1 MPPSGGK
8 DSSTTARLACRASD
22 TTIRAV
28 IRAWLPLAIWP
39 ILAHALAREVDRALG
54 VVLRA
59 EVEPAGVL
67 GEVARAFSAEPS
79 GVLSRLS
86 LWLALWAT
94 GSVCL
99 RWWERRSARSDGDG
113 PSRPRLVVWPLLLR
127 PALTV
132 LALVSVGLQPTYPY
146 TWTLPVALTQDWGI
160 AQDALALVVFL
171 AATFKAPRFAAPR
184 PVEVFALC
192 FLSYSA
198 LVPEWAW
205 HWDSHP
211 GNEPKT
217 LRQAVALGHWLTFD
231 AEPVTGPMETLGTR
245 GMSESLLAAV
255 PRLASETSA
264 MLGAVARGEGGRGS
278 IRATRIARQVIRGKD
293 GGVYS
298 VLAPGPS
305 MLLAPALRVDR
316 AINRAR
322 GVEGRVAVSVLLFC
336 ALGAWLVAALFQLV
350 RDATGRHGLAAAL
363 SFFFALLPPFL
374 FYFHQFYPEMLGALV
389 LALAFR
395 TVALRPEGIRLYAF
409 RLGVLL
415 AVLPWLHQKFL
426 PVWGALLVTALLV
439 GWRGERARMLGHGGW
454 KWSAWLLAPN
464 AASLFLW
471 ALYNF
476 AVTGSVR
483 PDALFLAWGP
493 SGVTSARL
501 GQGLLGLLLD
511 SRFGILP
518 YVPLLVLAAAGL
530 ALGGARLFAPVLPAA
545 VVYYLTVASA
555 DNWSG
560 AVCNLGRYVMPIVP
574 LAVALSGIAVAR
586 TAHKRGAVALTLALA
601 AWAALMAFEL
611 RADPHAAN
619 DSWLLLAKSTFADG
633 RQYVPGLFIR
643 TWADAAPGL
652 LARLATWA
660 LLIVATAWWVSRAAA
675 DGEKNGSSPWRVL
688 AGVTATLL
696 LAAFVLE
703 RAAPVT
709 RARPVWPGEM
719 RLDEQTTL
727 FLTGEVTIR
736 EDEAVVGPGSV
747 ELLVRASVPRPDG
760 ATAASTTGARES
772 IGVTIGGA
780 SGFARPAGRP
790 PLALRPS
797 GAFLELPLSGY
808 HVVRGRGRDAAFSR
822 GYLWLDEQAVLRP
835 RSMEPGAGEVR

>member
-1 MPPSGGK
+1 MATARGHDCKRECCQNESQQEQGHVLPPSGGK

-255 PRLASETSA
+255 KEVGKRGLEIRRFKG
-264 MLGAVARGEGGRGS
+264 LGEMNPQQLFSTTMDPVKR
-278 IRATRIARQVIRGKD
+278 K
-293 GGVYS
+293 
-298 VLAPGPS
+298 L
-305 MLLAPALRVDR
+305 LRVDLTD
-316 AINRAR
+316 AIEA
-322 GVEGRVAVSVLLFC
+322 
-336 ALGAWLVAALFQLV
+336 
-350 RDATGRHGLAAAL
+350 
-363 SFFFALLPPFL
+363 
-374 FYFHQFYPEMLGALV
+374 
-389 LALAFR
+389 
-395 TVALRPEGIRLYAF
+395 
-409 RLGVLL
+409 
-415 AVLPWLHQKFL
+415 
-426 PVWGALLVTALLV
+426 
-439 GWRGERARMLGHGGW
+439 
-454 KWSAWLLAPN
+454 
-464 AASLFLW
+464 
-471 ALYNF
+471 
-476 AVTGSVR
+476 
-483 PDALFLAWGP
+483 
-493 SGVTSARL
+493 
-501 GQGLLGLLLD
+501 
-511 SRFGILP
+511 
-518 YVPLLVLAAAGL
+518 
-530 ALGGARLFAPVLPAA
+530 
-545 VVYYLTVASA
+545 
-555 DNWSG
+555 
-560 AVCNLGRYVMPIVP
+560 
-574 LAVALSGIAVAR
+574 
-586 TAHKRGAVALTLALA
+586 
-601 AWAALMAFEL
+601 
-611 RADPHAAN
+611 
-619 DSWLLLAKSTFADG
+619 
-633 RQYVPGLFIR
+633 
-643 TWADAAPGL
+643 
-652 LARLATWA
+652 
-660 LLIVATAWWVSRAAA
+660 
-675 DGEKNGSSPWRVL
+675 
-688 AGVTATLL
+688 
-696 LAAFVLE
+696 
-703 RAAPVT
+703 
-709 RARPVWPGEM
+709 
-719 RLDEQTTL
+719 EQMFTTL
-727 FLTGEVTIR
+727 MGEEVEPRRQFI
-736 EDEAVVGPGSV
+736 EDNA
-747 ELLVRASVPRPDG
+747 LKVRN
-760 ATAASTTGARES
+760 
-772 IGVTIGGA
+772 
-780 SGFARPAGRP
+780 
-790 PLALRPS
+790 
-797 GAFLELPLSGY
+797 
-808 HVVRGRGRDAAFSR
+808 
-822 GYLWLDEQAVLRP
+822 LDV
-835 RSMEPGAGEVR
+835 